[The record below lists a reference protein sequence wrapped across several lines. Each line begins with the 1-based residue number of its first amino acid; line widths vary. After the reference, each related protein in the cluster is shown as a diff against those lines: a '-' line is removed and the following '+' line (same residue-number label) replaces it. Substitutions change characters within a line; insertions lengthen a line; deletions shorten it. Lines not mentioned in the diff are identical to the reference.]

1 MHSLSASLSSRHRI
15 VLLTVTALLGTSC
28 AGGLPGISKNPP
40 LPLEGAYS
48 IDPVHTFV
56 TFTAQHQVV
65 GRVNGRFERTTGTV
79 IVADDLEDCRV
90 DISIDAASLSTQQ
103 DRRDEDLRGPDFFDT
118 ENHPTISYHGRGI
131 RKSDDG
137 WVCDGQLTIRD
148 VTQVVPLKF
157 QFRGTAPAQEGRP
170 SRVAFHGTAAVQ
182 RADFKMSRDLL
193 KEIGTVT
200 ESPDVW
206 IVIDSELTA
215 LD

>member
-1 MHSLSASLSSRHRI
+1 MHSLSASLSSRLRL
-15 VLLTVTALLGTSC
+15 VVLTVAALLGMSC
-28 AGGLPGISKNPP
+28 AGGLPGISKDPA

-48 IDPVHTFV
+48 IDPPHTFV
-56 TFTAQHQVV
+56 EFSAQHQVV
-65 GRVNGRFERTTGTV
+65 GRVHGRFDRTTGTV

-103 DRRDEDLRGPDFFDT
+103 DRRDADLRGPDFFDT
-118 ENHPTISYHGRGI
+118 DNHPTISYHGRGI
-131 RKSDDG
+131 RKSGDG

-148 VTQVVPLKF
+148 VTVPVPLKF
-157 QFRGTAPAQEGRP
+157 EFRGTAPAQEGRP
-170 SRVAFHGTAAVQ
+170 TRVAFHGTAAVQ
-182 RADFKMSRDLL
+182 RADFKMTRELT

-206 IVIDSELTA
+206 IEIDSELTA